1 MTNLKTPNAA
11 GQLAT
16 AGIQAVGEAPALVG
30 PAVQAGRAGP
40 AAQAVQTGPAA
51 QAVQTGPA
59 AQAVQTGPAAQAVQT
74 GPAAPTGRRSPLPV
88 LMCGTFMIVLDFFIV
103 NVALPSIQARLHASA
118 GATEWVVAGYG
129 LTFAVFLITAGRLG
143 DRYGRRRIFCLG
155 MTLFVLASAACGM
168 APTAGVLVA
177 ARLAQGLGGALISP
191 TVLAIIGV
199 TYPGQARVRPITI
212 YGTVMGLA
220 AATGQLLG
228 GLAIQLD
235 PLGLGWRVVFLVN
248 VPVGLVALAFSRRQ
262 IAESRAD
269 QAAALD
275 LPGMALVTLAL
286 TALVLPLV
294 EGPQLHWPAWT
305 WASLAAVPVLLGLLA
320 ASQIRA
326 SRGSRAPLLDP
337 ALFRQWAL
345 VSGLG
350 TQLAFWCGQASFF
363 LVLALYL
370 QLGLG
375 LSPLQAGLE
384 FTLMAGAYLAASLRA
399 PALTLRFGRSMITAG
414 AGTIAAGDVVLLTAV
429 ATLHGRGLGAAVWL
443 APGLV
448 LAGVGMGLAITPL
461 ATTVLARV
469 DQRRAG
475 ALAGAM
481 STMQQVGNAVG
492 VAVTGV
498 IFFGAVQRGYPRA
511 FELSLAQLGCLLLAV
526 AALSRLMPRR
536 S

>member
-11 GQLAT
+11 GQIAAPPPMAT
-16 AGIQAVGEAPALVG
+16 AKA
-30 PAVQAGRAGP
+30 
-40 AAQAVQTGPAA
+40 
-51 QAVQTGPA
+51 
-59 AQAVQTGPAAQAVQT
+59 
-74 GPAAPTGRRSPLPV
+74 RSPLPV
-88 LMCGTFMIVLDFFIV
+88 LMCAVFMIVLDFFIV
-103 NVALPSIQARLHASA
+103 NVALPSIQARLHAGT

-143 DRYGRRRIFCLG
+143 DRYGRRRIFCTGLV
-155 MTLFVLASAACGM
+155 LFVLASAACGI

-199 TYPGQARVRPITI
+199 SYPGEARVRALTI

-220 AATGQLLG
+220 AASGQLLG

-235 PLGLGWRVVFLVN
+235 PLGLGWRMVFLVN

-262 IAESRAD
+262 ITESRAA
-269 QAAALD
+269 QAVALD

-305 WASLAAVPVLLGLLA
+305 WASLASVPVLLGVLI
-320 ASQIRA
+320 ASQLRA
-326 SRGSRAPLLDP
+326 ARTSGAPLLDP
-337 ALFRQWAL
+337 ALFRQRAL
-345 VSGLG
+345 ASGLG

-363 LVLALYL
+363 LVLALYA
-370 QLGLG
+370 QLGLR
-375 LSPLQAGLE
+375 LSPLQAGLM
-384 FTLMAGAYLAASLRA
+384 FSVLAAAYLAASLRA
-399 PALTLRFGRSMITAG
+399 PALTLRYGRSMITAG
-414 AGTIAAGDVVLLTAV
+414 AGTLAVGEGVLLVTV
-429 ATLHGRGLGAAVWL
+429 AIVHGGGMAAAIWL
-443 APGLV
+443 APGLI

-461 ATTVLARV
+461 ATTVLAHV
-469 DQRRAG
+469 NPQRAG

-498 IFFGAVQRGYPRA
+498 IFFGAVHHGYPRA
-511 FELSLAQLGCLLLAV
+511 AELSLAQLGCLLLAV
-526 AALSRLMPRR
+526 AALSRLLPPAKRSLVPARTTGRR

>member
-1 MTNLKTPNAA
+1 MTNLKSPNAP
-11 GQLAT
+11 GQLAVASARAT
-16 AGIQAVGEAPALVG
+16 GRALAQ
-30 PAVQAGRAGP
+30 AVQAGPG
-40 AAQAVQTGPAA
+40 
-51 QAVQTGPA
+51 
-59 AQAVQTGPAAQAVQT
+59 
-74 GPAAPTGRRSPLPV
+74 APVALRSPLPV

-103 NVALPSIQARLHASA
+103 NVALPSIHVRLHASA

-129 LTFAVFLITAGRLG
+129 LTFAVFLVTAGRLG
-143 DRYGRRRIFCLG
+143 DRYGRRRIFCAG
-155 MTLFVLASAACGM
+155 MLLFVIASAACGM
-168 APTAGVLVA
+168 APTAGVLVV

-199 TYPGQARVRPITI
+199 TYPGEARVRPITI

-220 AATGQLLG
+220 AASGQLLG
-228 GLAIQLD
+228 GLAIQLN

-262 IAESRAD
+262 MAESRAEH
-269 QAAALD
+269 AVALD

-305 WASLAAVPVLLGLLA
+305 WASLAAAPALLGLLVTTQLRVA
-320 ASQIRA
+320 RA
-326 SRGSRAPLLDP
+326 GGAPLLDP
-337 ALFRQWAL
+337 ALFRQRAL
-345 VSGLG
+345 ASGLC
-350 TQLAFWCGQASFF
+350 TQLAFWCGQAAFF

-375 LSPLQAGLE
+375 LSPLQAGLV
-384 FTLMAGAYLAASLRA
+384 FTVMAGAYLGASLRA
-399 PALTLRFGRSMITAG
+399 PALTLRYGRSMITAG
-414 AGTIAAGDVVLLTAV
+414 AGTLAAGDAVLLATV
-429 ATLHGRGLGAAVWL
+429 ATVHGGGPGTAFWL
-443 APGLV
+443 TPGLI

-461 ATTVLARV
+461 ATTVLAHA
-469 DQRRAG
+469 DPQRAG

-498 IFFGAVQRGYPRA
+498 IFFGAVQHGYPRA
-511 FELSLAQLGCLLLAV
+511 FELSLVQLGCLLLAV
-526 AALSRLMPRR
+526 AALSRLLPATARR
-536 S
+536 SAGGSAGSSPRASTSRRS